1 MIARN
6 GAALAVEM
14 QGVSRRFQLGELEVA
29 ALTEVDLEVAAGE
42 FVVVLGPSGSGKT
55 TMLNLIG
62 GLDLPTTGRLA
73 VAGDDITEYGA
84 RRLTEFRRTHI
95 GFVFQFFNLI
105 PSLTAAENVAFAA
118 ELVDNEAGIALALE
132 RVGLGDR
139 GDHFPAQLSGGEQQ
153 RVALARALAKAPP
166 LLLCDEPTG
175 ELDFETGKMILGL
188 MRELNRVE
196 GKTFMVVT
204 HNAAVGAVA
213 DRVIY
218 LRSGRIDRIVEN
230 DAPLEAEEVSW

>member
-1 MIARN
+1 MAKN
-6 GAALAVEM
+6 GATLAVELEA
-14 QGVSRRFQLGELEVA
+14 VSRRFQLGDLEVA
-29 ALTEVDLEVAAGE
+29 ALTDVDLQVAAGE

-62 GLDLPTTGRLA
+62 GLDLPTTGRL
-73 VAGDDITEYGA
+73 VVDGDEITDYGA

-118 ELVDNEAGIALALE
+118 ELVENEAGIAQALE
-132 RVGLGDR
+132 RVGLADR

-153 RVALARALAKAPP
+153 RVALARALAKDPP

-188 MRELNRVE
+188 MRKLNQEE

-204 HNAAVGAVA
+204 HNAAIGAMA

-218 LRSGRIDRIVEN
+218 LRSGRIDRMVIN
-230 DAPLEAEEVSW
+230 DSPIAAEEVSW

>member
-1 MIARN
+1 MAAKS
-6 GAALAVEM
+6 GAAPAVAL
-14 QGVSRRFQLGELEVA
+14 QGVSRRFRLGELEVA
-29 ALTEVDLEVAAGE
+29 ALTDVDLEVAAGE

-55 TMLNLIG
+55 TILNLIG
-62 GLDLPTTGRLA
+62 GLDLPTTGRL
-73 VAGDDITEYGA
+73 VVDGDEITDYGA

-118 ELVDNEAGIALALE
+118 ELVDNEAGIAQALD

-153 RVALARALAKAPP
+153 RVALARALAKDPP

-188 MRELNRVE
+188 MRKLSREE

-204 HNAAVGAVA
+204 HNAAIGAMA

-218 LRSGRIDRIVEN
+218 LRSGRIDRMVIN
-230 DAPLEAEEVSW
+230 DAPMEAEEVSW

>member
-1 MIARN
+1 M
-6 GAALAVEM
+6 
-14 QGVSRRFQLGELEVA
+14 
-29 ALTEVDLEVAAGE
+29 
-42 FVVVLGPSGSGKT
+42 VVLGPSGSGKT

-62 GLDLPTTGRLA
+62 GLDLPTTGRL
-73 VAGDDITEYGA
+73 VVDGDEITDYGA

-118 ELVDNEAGIALALE
+118 ELVDNEAGIAQALD

-153 RVALARALAKAPP
+153 RVALARALAKDPP

-188 MRELNRVE
+188 MRKLSREE

-204 HNAAVGAVA
+204 HNAAIGAMA

-218 LRSGRIDRIVEN
+218 LRSGRIDRMVIN
-230 DAPLEAEEVSW
+230 DAPMEAEEVSW

>member
-1 MIARN
+1 MAKN
-6 GAALAVEM
+6 GATLAVELEA
-14 QGVSRRFQLGELEVA
+14 VSRRFQLGDLEVA
-29 ALTEVDLEVAAGE
+29 ALTDVDLEVAAGE

-55 TMLNLIG
+55 TLLNLIG
-62 GLDLPTTGRLA
+62 GLDLPTAGRL
-73 VAGDDITEYGA
+73 VVDGDEITDYGA
-84 RRLTEFRRTHI
+84 TRLTEFRRTHI

-118 ELVDNEAGIALALE
+118 ELVDNEAGIAQALE
-132 RVGLGDR
+132 RVGLADR

-153 RVALARALAKAPP
+153 RVALARALAKDPP

-188 MRELNRVE
+188 MQQLNRQE

-204 HNAAVGAVA
+204 HNAAIGAMA

-218 LRSGRIDRIVEN
+218 LRSGRIDRMVIN
-230 DAPLEAEEVSW
+230 DSPLDAEEVSW

>member
-1 MIARN
+1 MAAKS
-6 GAALAVEM
+6 GAAPAVAL
-14 QGVSRRFQLGELEVA
+14 QGVSRRFRLGELEVA
-29 ALTEVDLEVAAGE
+29 ALTDVDLEVAAGE

-62 GLDLPTTGRLA
+62 GLDLPTTGRL
-73 VAGDDITEYGA
+73 VVDGDEITDYGA

-118 ELVDNEAGIALALE
+118 ELVDNEAGIAQALD

-153 RVALARALAKAPP
+153 RVALARALAKDPP

-188 MRELNRVE
+188 MRKLSREE

-204 HNAAVGAVA
+204 HNAAIGAMA

-218 LRSGRIDRIVEN
+218 LRSGRIDRMVIN
-230 DAPLEAEEVSW
+230 DAPMEAEEVSW

>member
-1 MIARN
+1 MAAKS
-6 GAALAVEM
+6 GAAPAVAL
-14 QGVSRRFQLGELEVA
+14 QGVSRRFRLGELEVA
-29 ALTEVDLEVAAGE
+29 ALTDVDLEVAAGE

-55 TMLNLIG
+55 TILNLIG
-62 GLDLPTTGRLA
+62 GLDLPTTGRL
-73 VAGDDITEYGA
+73 VVDGDEITDYGA

-118 ELVDNEAGIALALE
+118 ELVDNEAGIAQALD

-153 RVALARALAKAPP
+153 RVALARALAKDPP

-175 ELDFETGKMILGL
+175 ELDFETGKMNLGL
-188 MRELNRVE
+188 MRKLSREE

-204 HNAAVGAVA
+204 HNAAIGAMA

-218 LRSGRIDRIVEN
+218 LRSGRIDRMVIN
-230 DAPLEAEEVSW
+230 DAPMEAEEVSW